1 VTDDAHTS
9 DGPHT
14 PSDARGAGSAPTPG
28 GAHAAGGAQASAS
41 AHAAGSEYAPGS
53 APGADGGERADDGER
68 FAAAGRP
75 AGGPERRDRRRR
87 LLWIGLAAAAVVVLV
102 VCAGFGAVAAGVGR
116 LVRHADDAK
125 HAQSRAEAAC
135 LALERRLNRLAPPGS
150 AGDPGR
156 RAAAIRD
163 ENAAV
168 QPFLSEVDQLGGHW
182 FDDEEDGDDDGDRIG
197 AGRGWADGW
206 RELVNARTSYADA
219 LDRQVTNGEPA
230 FFIAPQ
236 DRRGRPLLDRL
247 ERGPHE
253 CAGPARRLAA
263 PDL

>member
-1 VTDDAHTS
+1 MTDHAHT
-9 DGPHT
+9 P
-14 PSDARGAGSAPTPG
+14 
-28 GAHAAGGAQASAS
+28 
-41 AHAAGSEYAPGS
+41 
-53 APGADGGERADDGER
+53 DGEDHPR
-68 FAAAGRP
+68 QAEAETGAP
-75 AGGPERRDRRRR
+75 ANEPERRARRRR
-87 LLWIGLAAAAVVVLV
+87 LLWIGLAVAAVVVLV
-102 VCAGFGAVAAGVGR
+102 VCTGFGALAAGVGR

-125 HAQSRAEAAC
+125 QAQSRAEAAC

-168 QPFLSEVDQLGGHW
+168 QPFLSEVDQLRGHW
-182 FDDEEDGDDDGDRIG
+182 LDDEDDGDRIG
-197 AGRGWADGW
+197 TGRGWADGW

>member
-1 VTDDAHTS
+1 VTDHAHTP
-9 DGPHT
+9 DGEDHPRKSAT
-14 PSDARGAGSAPTPG
+14 EAEPWADAGAGSWSGTEAPTGAPDQTGSPGPTGSTGPTGPG
-28 GAHAAGGAQASAS
+28 GPTGPTGSA
-41 AHAAGSEYAPGS
+41 APG
-53 APGADGGERADDGER
+53 GE
-68 FAAAGRP
+68 
-75 AGGPERRDRRRR
+75 PERRARRRR
-87 LLWIGLAAAAVVVLV
+87 LLWIGLAVAAVVVVV

-116 LVRHADDAK
+116 LVRHADDAER
-125 HAQSRAEAAC
+125 AQSRAEAAC

-156 RAAAIRD
+156 RAASIRD
-163 ENAAV
+163 ENVAV
-168 QPFLSEVDQLGGHW
+168 QPFLSEVDQLRGHW
-182 FDDEEDGDDDGDRIG
+182 LDDDDDGDDG
-197 AGRGWADGW
+197 DGMGTGRSWGDGW

-247 ERGPHE
+247 ERGPDE